1 MVGQRIPSSVGA
13 RVLSAVILTG
23 TLSVLDSTLVVPLL
37 TTIGDD
43 LGGGS
48 EVSWLVAGYLLTS
61 TVTIPVWGRILDLR
75 GERQVMWTSL
85 IIFLVGTVAAVTAPS
100 IEALIV
106 ARLIQGVGAGGIVP
120 VGQAILASRCT
131 SEERARLQVYYN
143 VAYGAAAGLGPLI
156 GGAIVNV
163 SWRWAFA
170 LIIPIIFLAGALL
183 IGQLHDK
190 TPEVETRRFDVV
202 GSVLMTFALTLLL
215 LGIERGWLA
224 STLVGAVLL
233 GVFIAH
239 ALRRR
244 HGLVPSSLLTSRVI
258 LATVGVAFI
267 IGLLQFALL
276 TYLPLLSQR
285 VAPDLNSGLVV
296 MPLTILWMTLGAVT
310 GTLALRVGTRPLALI
325 GVVLGVASAVVLVLS
340 TAYPA
345 LLLASVLVGTAAGL
359 VLIPLLLLGQHAAA
373 RDDVGAS
380 TSFMVLTRNFGGA
393 IGAAGMAVLLADL
406 GVTMAFTV
414 LAVVVAAAIV
424 PALLLPSPRAEHA
437 ILARRDGVVGG
448 GTHHV

>member
-1 MVGQRIPSSVGA
+1 MIGSRIPPSVGT
-13 RVLSAVILTG
+13 RVLVAVILTG

-85 IIFLVGTVAAVTAPS
+85 IIFLVGTVAAVAAPS

-183 IGQLHDK
+183 IGPRNLHHKGMLAAGGDDPQRFQLDW
-190 TPEVETRRFDVV
+190 R
-202 GSVLMTFALTLLL
+202 VLT
-215 LGIERGWLA
+215 GR
-224 STLVGAVLL
+224 
-233 GVFIAH
+233 
-239 ALRRR
+239 LRVRDAR
-244 HGLVPSSLLTSRVI
+244 HGRNRAQRGRGDQHRSSKTNGEGGVDRVS
-258 LATVGVAFI
+258 AH
-267 IGLLQFALL
+267 
-276 TYLPLLSQR
+276 LPDQKER
-285 VAPDLNSGLVV
+285 PD
-296 MPLTILWMTLGAVT
+296 VT
-310 GTLALRVGTRPLALI
+310 
-325 GVVLGVASAVVLVLS
+325 
-340 TAYPA
+340 
-345 LLLASVLVGTAAGL
+345 
-359 VLIPLLLLGQHAAA
+359 
-373 RDDVGAS
+373 
-380 TSFMVLTRNFGGA
+380 
-393 IGAAGMAVLLADL
+393 
-406 GVTMAFTV
+406 
-414 LAVVVAAAIV
+414 
-424 PALLLPSPRAEHA
+424 
-437 ILARRDGVVGG
+437 
-448 GTHHV
+448 